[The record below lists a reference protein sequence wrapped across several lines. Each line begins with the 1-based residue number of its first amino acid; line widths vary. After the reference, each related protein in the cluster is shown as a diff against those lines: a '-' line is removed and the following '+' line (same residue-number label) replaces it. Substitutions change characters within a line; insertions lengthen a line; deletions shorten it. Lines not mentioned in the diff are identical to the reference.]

1 MSELL
6 HADLR
11 RDDRRKLI
19 NTPMF
24 VLGKHDPIPRV
35 DGQWQARLINVKAMA
50 EAGFWV
56 AWGLPTQGREKQ
68 ALDLLNETRGYLE
81 RLARGGQI
89 ERFDIAILKP
99 QTTEL
104 GGFILVQGTQEQIDA
119 LRHDEDFQVWVNRVQ
134 LVADRVGIVDA
145 WVGDG
150 IAEAIDLYEQALRKA
165 GLSP

>member
-1 MSELL
+1 
-6 HADLR
+6 
-11 RDDRRKLI
+11 
-19 NTPMF
+19 MF

-35 DGQWQARLINVKAMA
+35 DGQWQRRLINVNAMA

-81 RLARGGQI
+81 RLAQDQRI
-89 ERFDIAILKP
+89 ERFDIVILKP

-104 GGFILVQGTQEQIDA
+104 GGFILIQGTQEQIDA
-119 LRHDEDFQVWVNRVQ
+119 LRHDDDFQVWVNRVQ
-134 LVADRVGIVDA
+134 LVADRVGFVDA
-145 WVGDG
+145 WVDEGLT
-150 IAEAIDLYEQALRKA
+150 EATELYEKALRKA

>member
-1 MSELL
+1 
-6 HADLR
+6 
-11 RDDRRKLI
+11 
-19 NTPMF
+19 
-24 VLGKHDPIPRV
+24 
-35 DGQWQARLINVKAMA
+35 MA

-81 RLARGGQI
+81 GLAQDRRI

-104 GGFILVQGTQEQIDA
+104 GGFKELILGIQEQIDRCA
-119 LRHDEDFQVWVNRVQ
+119 RRRLPGMLDGQRLEQT
-134 LVADRVGIVDA
+134 GIVDA
-145 WVGDG
+145 WVDEGLT
-150 IAEAIDLYEQALRKA
+150 EATDLYEQALRKA